1 MFKNQLTDKMI
12 TVIGGGPSGMMSAL
26 SAAKKGGVKVRLLE
40 KNEFLGKKLLA
51 TGNGRCNLTNINC
64 PGAEDTL
71 RLFSDMGLLTKTETE
86 GRVYPYAEQASAV
99 RDILVNMLRDFEVEV
114 LCGIDIQSID
124 LQSSEFIVSNK
135 NKAFASDAVIL
146 TTGGKAG
153 PQYGSTGEGYRF
165 ARKFGHSIVRTMP
178 SLVQMTSDSPYFP
191 AIKGV
196 RAKGRVELVRDGQT
210 LEQETGEIQF
220 TEGGPSG
227 ICIFNLSKKYCKG
240 DKIRIDLFPDYG
252 GAQMAD
258 MLSNRREK
266 LGKRQISELL
276 LGMVNLKLIPVLLK
290 ELHLDEKRL
299 ICSLTPGELADM
311 ARLLTEWTIPI
322 TGTKG
327 WKEAQVTSGGI
338 DLSEIDLNTMESKLT
353 PKLYFAGEILD
364 FDGKCGGY
372 NLQWAWSSGRMAG
385 EAAATALGER

>member
-1 MFKNQLTDKMI
+1 MITSQLTSKMI
-12 TVIGGGPSGMMSAL
+12 TVIGGGPSGMMAAL
-26 SAAKKGGVKVRLLE
+26 SAAKKDGVKVRLLE

-64 PGAEDTL
+64 PDAEDTL
-71 RLFSDMGLLTKTETE
+71 RLFCDMGLLTKTETE

-114 LCGIDIQSID
+114 LCGIDIQNID
-124 LQSSEFIVSNK
+124 LQSCEFIVSNEK
-135 NKAFASDAVIL
+135 KAFASDAVIL
-146 TTGGKAG
+146 ATGGKAG

-165 ARKFGHSIVRTMP
+165 ARKMGHTIVKTMP
-178 SLVQMTSDSPYFP
+178 SLVQMTSDRPFFS

-196 RAKGRVELVRDGQT
+196 RTKGRVELVRDGQT

-227 ICIFNLSKKYCKG
+227 ICIFNLSRKYCKG
-240 DKIRIDLFPDYG
+240 DKIKIDLFPDYS

-266 LGKRQISELL
+266 HRKRQITDIL

-299 ICSLTPGELADM
+299 ICSLTPAELADM
-311 ARLLTEWTIPI
+311 ARLLKEWTIPI

-338 DLSEIDLNTMESKLT
+338 DLSEIDLNTMESKLV
-353 PKLYFAGEILD
+353 PKLYFAGELLN

-385 EAAATALGER
+385 EAAAAALGEK